1 MNVNSKMQCPH
12 NEKNS
17 IKIYNNVIIFQFF
30 LLNSKSF
37 SIEIKATDNSDTK
50 RRFTFLTSLKENIIN
65 QFNCQISINN
75 LIINNW
81 INLYI
86 DIGNLLNQCFQ
97 FQSFKCIDYIHICG
111 NCKIR
116 KIYSIKNMKEPVNKG
131 IIIIKNN
138 IINLKIENINKGI
151 EENNYCPIIN
161 LGINLVSIGE
171 NLNENIS
178 LKNNH
183 KLINKEK
190 FLIKGN
196 KRSESTKDMFI
207 NENSPTKI
215 QRNNFLISNN
225 NNYNINNN
233 NSSSQPKKNT
243 LAQRTKENVKFGR
256 KLPHFDI
263 IKSQIQYNVKVNNS
277 IKNNNNKITGFIEIH
292 DDLNNNS
299 NNKLLGNTFKVSK
312 SNNSSKKNLIN
323 NYSKDK
329 MTKAKSTYSKNIRI
343 KYKNDD
349 SNLENLIKN
358 QNDSNIIIKNK
369 KDNDN
374 TINKEINNKFN
385 FYGNINVNQSLT
397 KKKTNESIEE
407 LCDFDNGNILSDVQM
422 KEYNSNNIIHID
434 KNPLNHIEV
443 KTQNLINDM
452 INKKDDKEN
461 VDYFDINDELNI
473 DDLRNNFKIESNR
486 PYSPPIGKM
495 IPFMV
500 DSNGE
505 KKEINK
511 NNLISEKDKNP
522 LLISR
527 TSNFNNKIVKN
538 YENLVYDED
547 EGVYF
552 DPNTKIYYDIKNK

>member
-138 IINLKIENINKGI
+138 VINLKIENINKGI

-443 KTQNLINDM
+443 KTQNLINDI

-547 EGVYF
+547 EGIYF

>member
-1 MNVNSKMQCPH
+1 MQCPH